1 MSLDLHKIAGQIE
14 GMASGLSERREEQE
28 AHLSLALDTLSTA
41 QADVIEEKRR
51 LSRTTFLVA
60 GLRGSL
66 GGRHP
71 SPAPPR
77 DYAALAVDGSHID
90 VDRHMAARCYLI
102 NLGTVHIRYGERPMA
117 ELGSQPRLYTQDED
131 MYLRD
136 PGSGRTQALEGGL
149 LGVLRSVEELR
160 TLAALAEQSSAD
172 TPTLAF
178 VDGSLIL
185 WALAG
190 QTYQEFVRKAQ
201 IDEMFLPAMDRLREL
216 ASDRP
221 LALAAYVSLPRSA
234 DVVNALRLDDRLCP
248 YEAANCDM
256 HCGSL
261 SSGRRPCDAVAGV
274 MDRDVF
280 GALLDDG
287 ERSDVNL
294 TTSSIVERSY
304 GDHAV
309 HFFYMNA
316 GEEIARVEIPEWV
329 ADSPELLSLVH
340 AGIVDQCR
348 KGHGYPVAISEAHE
362 QAVVTAGDREE
373 FRVMV
378 ETALGAHRLPVYTS
392 LKDRSKRLKWL

>member
-1 MSLDLHKIAGQIE
+1 
-14 GMASGLSERREEQE
+14 MASGLSARRAERE
-28 AHLSLALDTLSTA
+28 AHLSLALDTLSSA

-136 PGSGRTQALEGGL
+136 PGQRPHAGAGRRPAGC
-149 LGVLRSVEELR
+149 
-160 TLAALAEQSSAD
+160 AALRGGAQGPGRACGAVFLQN
-172 TPTLAF
+172 TPTLALI
-178 VDGSLIL
+178 DGSLIL

-190 QTYQEFVRKAQ
+190 QTYQEFVRKAL
-201 IDEMFLPAMDRLREL
+201 IDEMFLPAMDRLQEL

-261 SSGRRPCDAVAGV
+261 PSGRRPCDAVAGV

-309 HFFYMNA
+309 HFFYLNA
-316 GEEIARVEIPEWV
+316 GAEIARVEIPEWV

>member
-1 MSLDLHKIAGQIE
+1 M
-14 GMASGLSERREEQE
+14 
-28 AHLSLALDTLSTA
+28 
-41 QADVIEEKRR
+41 
-51 LSRTTFLVA
+51 
-60 GLRGSL
+60 
-66 GGRHP
+66 
-71 SPAPPR
+71 
-77 DYAALAVDGSHID
+77 
-90 VDRHMAARCYLI
+90 
-102 NLGTVHIRYGERPMA
+102 
-117 ELGSQPRLYTQDED
+117 
-131 MYLRD
+131 
-136 PGSGRTQALEGGL
+136 
-149 LGVLRSVEELR
+149 
-160 TLAALAEQSSAD
+160 
-172 TPTLAF
+172 
-178 VDGSLIL
+178 
-185 WALAG
+185 
-190 QTYQEFVRKAQ
+190 
-201 IDEMFLPAMDRLREL
+201 
-216 ASDRP
+216 
-221 LALAAYVSLPRSA
+221 
-234 DVVNALRLDDRLCP
+234 NALRLDDRLCP

-309 HFFYMNA
+309 HFFYLNA
-316 GEEIARVEIPEWV
+316 GAEIARVEIPEWV

>member
-1 MSLDLHKIAGQIE
+1 
-14 GMASGLSERREEQE
+14 MASGLSARREEQE

-136 PGSGRTQALEGGL
+136 PDSGRTQALEGGL

-160 TLAALAEQSSAD
+160 ALAALAEQSPAN
-172 TPTLAF
+172 TPTLALI
-178 VDGSLIL
+178 DGSLIL

-190 QTYQEFVRKAQ
+190 QTYQDFVREAL
-201 IDEMFLPAMDRLREL
+201 IDDMFLPAMERLREL
-216 ASDRP
+216 ARDRP

-234 DVVNALRLDDRLCP
+234 DVVNALRLYDRLCP

-261 SSGRRPCDAVAGV
+261 PSGRRPCDAVAGV

-309 HFFYMNA
+309 HFFYLNA

-373 FRVMV
+373 FRLMV

>member
-1 MSLDLHKIAGQIE
+1 
-14 GMASGLSERREEQE
+14 
-28 AHLSLALDTLSTA
+28 
-41 QADVIEEKRR
+41 
-51 LSRTTFLVA
+51 
-60 GLRGSL
+60 
-66 GGRHP
+66 
-71 SPAPPR
+71 
-77 DYAALAVDGSHID
+77 
-90 VDRHMAARCYLI
+90 
-102 NLGTVHIRYGERPMA
+102 MA

-160 TLAALAEQSSAD
+160 TLAALAEQSPAN
-172 TPTLAF
+172 TPTLALI
-178 VDGSLIL
+178 DGSLIL

-190 QTYQEFVRKAQ
+190 QTYQEFVRKAL
-201 IDEMFLPAMDRLREL
+201 IDDMFLPAMDRLREL
-216 ASDRP
+216 ARDRP

-261 SSGRRPCDAVAGV
+261 SSGLRPCDAVAGV

-309 HFFYMNA
+309 HFFYLNA

-378 ETALGAHRLPVYTS
+378 ETALGTQRLPVYTS